1 MLEWRNARNSPGYNP
16 QVILTKFSELF
27 EEQINIFYRTD
38 PDPLDDRHPLRTDS
52 NCELGQLLRLI
63 TLHDSFFERLTDYL
77 CGSDDPNDPTVRAA
91 ARLLCSIHFGV
102 TLSFT
107 VGEGDITVNT
117 LYKLA
122 LSDAEPTNCYA
133 LLLLGSILDNAE
145 LLYVTKHRNIELV
158 PIVLNRMASYI
169 VQLESDIHQNPTS
182 SNDAGFSNRL
192 GSFCLE
198 PMTLEMKLRLCMSY
212 LTSLA
217 EYQDMMPYMYDGGV
231 LRYVYKFL
239 EADYS
244 GRDIRLTFEAL
255 RLLANLL
262 CHRCI
267 HLDFVESRG
276 LELVLKVPRPSVA
289 ATAVSVVLYYT
300 AYFEDAMERVC
311 QLPSPIL
318 HSLIMYSLWL
328 IECAHPSA
336 RCYSL
341 YFLSIALCYGATF
354 DLFREHQGL
363 RYLYNALC
371 VLPIRLTEDEPS
383 VQKDSTSWHVV
394 RASLLTIRR
403 FFDISLLLWMDTV
416 DPSLAGIFDEPPR
429 IVAAAGNRLI
439 NYSTEQM
446 NRLLAL
452 LVFRMRPDT
461 IFAPIQELADLGA
474 IPLLYRIIARNVYAH
489 ANWPGRCECTR
500 IAVDI
505 LNIMSLSYNLAE
517 AIVAADVYCYP
528 DGQFSIPN
536 SEMASRHSH
545 LHHRRRRRDDGEDAD
560 DDEEEEVDDEDG
572 TINFP
577 RVIVRGNHN
586 AGPVQLIDLLFGPVR
601 HRGTTNQQRQPR
613 NPRATASTSS
623 APSSATTRQ
632 DAGTQDTTGPGS
644 SRRNSRRSGGPPR
657 FENLEIDGHNED
669 STSDE
674 RVNGL
679 LMLFTLPR
687 DDESW
692 DVGVQKA
699 ILSFICTLVYRPINE
714 REHPDQPVLASSV
727 LSSGAT
733 LPLQENLPSPG
744 PECQFTPAKTFTR
757 PMAGSRASGSVRK
770 RRLDS
775 ILAPTYETPAKQIA
789 AGSQPPPT
797 PLSVMPASESPSMVS
812 PAPRQTGVRGPTVV
826 EPLRHPLL
834 YHQMRLWSVVRR
846 QHGLML
852 LLQQLDVKQPIS
864 EADSVR
870 TLACRGLVGLAR
882 SEEVRSMLAK
892 LPLFTKGS
900 LQLLMKEPIL
910 PDRLVEHAEFCRY
923 ATILIRLV
931 LGSLSDGITATDMSL
946 DRVRRAV
953 IVAKTRI
960 QWDQEEL
967 LELIWRHLQAKGL
980 HDAAA
985 ALQREANLKLDHAVP
1000 LQLPFY
1006 DDIGATPPHPFSSNT
1021 APQPLA
1027 TENSSSTSTFGPSGD
1042 AGLATPTLRVTKL
1055 RATVG
1060 GTLST
1065 PKLYRDRLE
1074 RPGVPNLYMKQPT
1087 APADSEMS
1095 LSKIVES
1102 FLLHQHAQCPYPVSV
1117 CPRFS
1122 LYHPHR
1128 CPEPQQDTSV
1138 DYTRRLFMREA
1149 FSGSMR
1155 MRCSRKYDRRFLH
1168 SRFQPISVVRE
1179 LDEDVQTACCF
1190 SRTDDGA
1197 FLGTTS
1203 GAVTWVNVEDGGLPV
1218 ELFRAQTSPISRLE
1232 HSRDGRRLLVCA
1244 DWGEPAMVVARLTP
1258 TSTDGLGGGGGN
1270 GTPWRANTENL
1281 MFSIEEARYGEF
1293 CRTGLQ
1299 NKVVA
1304 TYGKMAKV
1312 YDLTTGTKI
1321 ADLFSSV
1328 KQSDYILN
1336 KATFSMDDNLVLNDG
1351 VLWDLRCSGS
1361 VDHYRKGLSSL
1372 QATASGPAH
1381 RPIHKIDKFQDLVS
1395 GVFHPNGLE
1404 VIVGSAVWDMR
1415 TWRLLHTVQA
1425 LDRMEARFT
1434 ENVDAIYAG
1443 IFGPDYDDVL
1453 EELGANRLAMQSMF
1467 RTVDALD
1474 YSLIASVD
1482 VKHRIEQLALDFT
1495 GQYLA
1500 IIAKVGEKNSN
1511 DPITQCRI
1519 YCIGRKRSEREADN
1533 DEDEQPNED
1542 DDDDD
1547 DDDED
1552 VTDDDD
1558 DDEDMDEDD
1567 DDDDEEEE
1575 DESTDGLSP
1584 RRLRTRDV
1592 TRTADDHRNTS
1603 SPPDHSDDTWEVNS
1617 HGSSSSSDSSWETEE
1632 EVEVPPDEVQD
1643 DDHEDRGEDGGHP
1656 GGAANM
1662 DDPSNADA

>member
-1 MLEWRNARNSPGYNP
+1 MSDEDDLELHATGRFEELMLEWRNARNSPGYNP
-16 QVILTKFSELF
+16 QAILTKFSELF

-239 EADYS
+239 EPESS

-354 DLFREHQGL
+354 ELFREHQGL

-517 AIVAADVYCYP
+517 AI
-528 DGQFSIPN
+528 
-536 SEMASRHSH
+536 
-545 LHHRRRRRDDGEDAD
+545 
-560 DDEEEEVDDEDG
+560 
-572 TINFP
+572 
-577 RVIVRGNHN
+577 
-586 AGPVQLIDLLFGPVR
+586 LIDLLFGPVR

-613 NPRATASTSS
+613 NPRATVSTSS

-632 DAGTQDTTGPGS
+632 DAGIQDTTGPGS

-687 DDESW
+687 DDDSW

-727 LSSGAT
+727 LSSVAT
-733 LPLQENLPSPG
+733 LPLQENLPSPA

-757 PMAGSRASGSVRK
+757 PMTGSRASGSVRK

-1027 TENSSSTSTFGPSGD
+1027 TENSSSTSTLGPSGD

-1258 TSTDGLGGGGGN
+1258 TSTDGLGGAGGGN
-1270 GTPWRANTENL
+1270 GTPWRANTEDL

-1351 VLWDLRCSGS
+1351 VVWDLRCSGS

-1495 GQYLA
+1495 
-1500 IIAKVGEKNSN
+1500 
-1511 DPITQCRI
+1511 
-1519 YCIGRKRSEREADN
+1519 
-1533 DEDEQPNED
+1533 
-1542 DDDDD
+1542 
-1547 DDDED
+1547 
-1552 VTDDDD
+1552 
-1558 DDEDMDEDD
+1558 
-1567 DDDDEEEE
+1567 
-1575 DESTDGLSP
+1575 
-1584 RRLRTRDV
+1584 
-1592 TRTADDHRNTS
+1592 
-1603 SPPDHSDDTWEVNS
+1603 DDTWEVNS

-1643 DDHEDRGEDGGHP
+1643 DDHEDRGEDGGHA
-1656 GGAANM
+1656 GGAADM
-1662 DDPSNADA
+1662 GDPSSADV

>member
-1 MLEWRNARNSPGYNP
+1 MSDEDDLELHATGRFEELMLEWRNARNSPGYNP
-16 QVILTKFSELF
+16 QAILTKFSELF

-239 EADYS
+239 EPESS

-354 DLFREHQGL
+354 ELFREHQGL

-517 AIVAADVYCYP
+517 AIVAAD
-528 DGQFSIPN
+528 
-536 SEMASRHSH
+536 
-545 LHHRRRRRDDGEDAD
+545 
-560 DDEEEEVDDEDG
+560 
-572 TINFP
+572 
-577 RVIVRGNHN
+577 
-586 AGPVQLIDLLFGPVR
+586 LIDLLFGPVR

-613 NPRATASTSS
+613 NPRATVSTSS

-632 DAGTQDTTGPGS
+632 DAGIQDTTGPGS

-687 DDESW
+687 DDDSW

-727 LSSGAT
+727 LSSVAT
-733 LPLQENLPSPG
+733 LPLQENLPSPA

-757 PMAGSRASGSVRK
+757 PMTGSRASGSVRK

-1027 TENSSSTSTFGPSGD
+1027 TENSSSTSTLGPSGD

-1258 TSTDGLGGGGGN
+1258 TSTDGLGGAGGGN
-1270 GTPWRANTENL
+1270 GTPWRANTEDL

-1351 VLWDLRCSGS
+1351 VVWDLRCSGS

-1511 DPITQCRI
+1511 DPITQ
-1519 YCIGRKRSEREADN
+1519 
-1533 DEDEQPNED
+1533 
-1542 DDDDD
+1542 
-1547 DDDED
+1547 
-1552 VTDDDD
+1552 
-1558 DDEDMDEDD
+1558 
-1567 DDDDEEEE
+1567 
-1575 DESTDGLSP
+1575 
-1584 RRLRTRDV
+1584 
-1592 TRTADDHRNTS
+1592 NTS

-1643 DDHEDRGEDGGHP
+1643 DDHEDRGEDGGHA
-1656 GGAANM
+1656 GGAADM
-1662 DDPSNADA
+1662 GDPSSADV